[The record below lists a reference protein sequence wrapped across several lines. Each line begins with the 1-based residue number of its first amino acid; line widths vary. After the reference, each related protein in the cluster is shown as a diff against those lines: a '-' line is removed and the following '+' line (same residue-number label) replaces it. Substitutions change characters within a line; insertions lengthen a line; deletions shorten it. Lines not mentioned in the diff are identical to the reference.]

1 MHEHCIS
8 STNRVIQ
15 RNLRHARCLRS
26 SRRRRTPLTISQIG
40 SHDDVLLQ
48 CIGHACQGV
57 THACQLPAGGR
68 RPAAGTA
75 PTANT
80 ENAIKSR
87 ALVEMSPAELHT
99 RHQPPYSR
107 YIAAPYVVGTRRPII
122 APSDTAEGP
131 KSSAPMMVAGSATNR
146 TFSTSFQS
154 ASARGADLTG
164 GLWADFS
171 DFPGMTGEDGCI
183 PAAPGARS
191 TITLVLQNLRPDSK
205 VW

>member
-1 MHEHCIS
+1 M
-8 STNRVIQ
+8 
-15 RNLRHARCLRS
+15 
-26 SRRRRTPLTISQIG
+26 
-40 SHDDVLLQ
+40 
-48 CIGHACQGV
+48 
-57 THACQLPAGGR
+57 
-68 RPAAGTA
+68 
-75 PTANT
+75 
-80 ENAIKSR
+80 
-87 ALVEMSPAELHT
+87 EMSLAELNM
-99 RHQPPYSR
+99 RPQPPYSR

-122 APSDTAEGP
+122 APSDTDEGP

-191 TITLVLQNLRPDSK
+191 MITLVLQNLRLDSK
-205 VW
+205 VCCLC